1 MNFPTATRPSVGN
14 ILLGKPLATEEA
26 PHQTISKT
34 IGLAVFASDALS
46 SVAYATQEI
55 LIILSLAG
63 AAYFWMS
70 IPIAG
75 IIVGLLIVLTI
86 SYRQTIYAYPGGGGA
101 YIVARDNLGEGPA
114 QTAGAALLTDYIL
127 TVAVSISSGVAQ
139 ITSAFPQFYPWR
151 VELAL
156 GLVALIT
163 LVNLRGVKESGSV
176 FSVPTYFFVVMM
188 FVMLGLGFWQYS
200 SGTLNTVQSVQTI
213 EKGVLPLSLFLLL
226 RAFASGCTAL
236 TGVEA
241 ISNGITAFK
250 PPKSRN
256 AARTLIVMSALLA
269 VMFMGITIMANRI
282 HVVASENMQETV
294 ISQLARTIY
303 GTSPLYYL
311 TLAATTV
318 ILIMAANTSYADFP
332 RLGALHAADGF
343 LPKQLTY
350 RGRRLVFSWGIVIL
364 AGVASLLI
372 VLFQADTTRLI
383 PLYAIGVFLSFTL
396 SQSGMVVRWQKV
408 GKMQPG
414 EEIEVH
420 GSFLRFDSH
429 WRSKQAINAL
439 GAAMT
444 FVVMIVFAVAK
455 FTDGAWIVVIL
466 VPTLVIIFFRI
477 HHHYKYVGA
486 VLNQG
491 TLFPNIREHP
501 VRTLVLI
508 DDVHAGTIHTI
519 NFAKSLGSPW
529 TAIHVAI
536 DPDKAQ
542 LVKQHWNERI
552 GDEAYLKVL
561 PSPYRELTGPVH
573 KYIELLMSEMQDGY
587 IHVIVGH
594 LVMTTI
600 TGQALHQNAAVA
612 LNLAL
617 QDIRN
622 VAVTTVAYQFTADAL
637 ADHPVA
643 TDHLAL
649 EHA

>member
-1 MNFPTATRPSVGN
+1 MNIPIAHRSSVGN
-14 ILLGKPLATEEA
+14 LLLGKPLATEEA

-63 AAYFWMS
+63 AAYFGLS
-70 IPIAG
+70 IPIAF

-139 ITSAFPQFYPWR
+139 ITSAFPHLYAWR
-151 VELAL
+151 VEIAL

-163 LVNLRGVKESGSV
+163 LINLRGVKESGKV

-188 FVMLGLGFWQYS
+188 LAMLGLGFWQYTT
-200 SGTLNTVQSVQTI
+200 GNLNTVTTVETV
-213 EKGVLPLSLFLLL
+213 EKGVLPLSIFLLL

-250 PPKSRN
+250 EPKSRN
-256 AARTLIVMSALLA
+256 AAQTLMVMSTLLGI
-269 VMFMGITIMANRI
+269 MFIGITVLANRV
-282 HVVASENMQETV
+282 HVFASETMQETV
-294 ISQLARTIY
+294 ISQLARTIF
-303 GTSPLYYL
+303 GLNPLYYI

-372 VLFQADTTRLI
+372 LLFQADTTRLI

-420 GSFLRFDSH
+420 GSTMRFDPQ
-429 WRSKQAINAL
+429 WRPKQAVNAL
-439 GAAMT
+439 GAVMT
-444 FVVMIVFAVAK
+444 FVVMIVFAIAK
-455 FTDGAWIVVIL
+455 FAEGAWIVVIL

-477 HHHYKYVGA
+477 HHHYKHVGA
-486 VLNQG
+486 VLSQG
-491 TLFPNIREHP
+491 SLFPNIREHP
-501 VRTLVLI
+501 VRTLVLV
-508 DDVHAGTIHTI
+508 DDVHAGTIHSV
-519 NFAKSLGSPW
+519 NFAKSLGAPW

-536 DPDKAQ
+536 DPDKARR
-542 LVKQHWNERI
+542 VKQH
-552 GDEAYLKVL
+552 
-561 PSPYRELTGPVH
+561 
-573 KYIELLMSEMQDGY
+573 
-587 IHVIVGH
+587 
-594 LVMTTI
+594 
-600 TGQALHQNAAVA
+600 
-612 LNLAL
+612 
-617 QDIRN
+617 
-622 VAVTTVAYQFTADAL
+622 
-637 ADHPVA
+637 
-643 TDHLAL
+643 
-649 EHA
+649 